1 MDFLPS
7 LFFCTP
13 HFLPP
18 FWFHFFNL
26 IFKVFLIKKSLNTI
40 HSLHFWGSDLSPAY
54 ILFCSAPILIH
65 ALECL
70 RLKGQ
75 FYLHFSE
82 PVSISTLIEQII
94 FNIVLLQQAIIFC
107 PKVLCLVL
115 NRRMLTQRFSCCFL
129 FPFATTLTWLE
140 FYKLKSLYQPGIHTF
155 KKSIILYVKDN

>member
-1 MDFLPS
+1 MGFLPS
-7 LFFCTP
+7 LFFYTL
-13 HFLPP
+13 HFLFP
-18 FWFHFFNL
+18 FQFHFFNL

-54 ILFCSAPILIH
+54 IRFCSARILIH

-75 FYLHFSE
+75 FHLHFSE

-107 PKVLCLVL
+107 PKVLYLVL
-115 NRRMLTQRFSCCFL
+115 NRKTADSEVFMLFSFSSCYHFNL
-129 FPFATTLTWLE
+129 A
-140 FYKLKSLYQPGIHTF
+140 
-155 KKSIILYVKDN
+155 